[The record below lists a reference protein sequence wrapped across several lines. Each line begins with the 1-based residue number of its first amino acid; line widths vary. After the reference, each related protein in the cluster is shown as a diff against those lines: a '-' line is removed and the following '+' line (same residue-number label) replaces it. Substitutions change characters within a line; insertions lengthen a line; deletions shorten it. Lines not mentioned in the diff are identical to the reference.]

1 MSLID
6 EEPRSAAAVAAEDT
20 LLLILTQE
28 SFAQILHTYH
38 ALGVKLLMKI
48 TRMVSQRLR
57 STSGMLTDALES
69 TGEQEFLRITSSVE
83 QKRLFSLRSEDRIA
97 HLWLIEAGEV

>member
-57 STSGMLTDALES
+57 STSGNRSRPS
-69 TGEQEFLRITSSVE
+69 TREFRRL
-83 QKRLFSLRSEDRIA
+83 KRSHFRNDL
-97 HLWLIEAGEV
+97 